1 MEYELLSEQE
11 LPDHNARG
19 LLYRHKKTGCEV
31 FHVSNDD
38 RENLF
43 AFSFKTVPEDST
55 GVAHILEHTVLNGSE
70 SFPVKDP
77 FLMLLKGSV
86 NTFLNAMTFPDKT
99 IYPASSTV
107 EQDLFN
113 MMEVYGDAVFFPQL
127 KRQLFRQEGHR
138 LEFDD
143 EGKLNLTG
151 VVYNEMKGNYSSHD
165 NIASEWCFRSIFP
178 DNTYGED
185 SGGDPREIPKLTYEA
200 FLEFHRRFYHPSNAR
215 ILLYGDIPTERY
227 LDFLHT
233 RFLHR
238 FDRRTDQ
245 PDIPLQQRWSEP
257 REVTAYYPADGAVP
271 GEERK
276 SSVTLNWLLFPS
288 TDRFLALSFG
298 VLADVLLGTSGSPL
312 QKALVESGLGEDLSA
327 PTGYETELREAV
339 FSVGLR
345 GTDESQK
352 EAIEQLVY
360 EVLRELA
367 TKGFDEELV
376 EASMRRVEFRN
387 KEIRGG
393 GPQGLRLLRKVMRGW
408 MHGFEPAEYLQF
420 TTNFERL
427 RKRLEEDPHY
437 LEGLIRAH
445 LLDNPHRSTVVVK
458 PDPDLAEREEQE
470 LRAKLAQMA
479 DAMSEDERRL
489 LEEEN
494 QALQALQQAPD
505 PPEELAK
512 IPFLRLSDIPKEI
525 VTIADRWERG
535 GDVPIHSHTAF
546 TNGIVYVDFAFDLH
560 EMTPRDEQFLPL
572 LSHALTETGLPGMSY
587 DTLLQEINLR
597 TGGIGASV
605 AASATA
611 PDPNR
616 VRTMFNVR
624 VKMLEE
630 NLEEGL
636 ALFQRVLLEPQF
648 EDHRR
653 LGDLVNEVRND
664 FVSSLVPS
672 GHSYAMTRAARRL
685 SPTSAVDEL
694 WHGIDQLRFV
704 DALARSLGKEGN
716 AAGSSGSGGG
726 SDTVGDIG
734 ATLASLRA
742 KVVERNRLTVNI
754 TCDETVRG
762 AVSNRVS
769 RLLAEIPAGETP
781 RIELTT
787 IPGRLPA
794 GESVSAEGI
803 AVSSSVN
810 FVAAVL
816 PSSPVGSSEQPAE
829 EALAQLLR
837 TGPLWEK
844 IRMEGGAYGTFAS
857 NHATERIFLFGS
869 YRDPHIGRTLR
880 AYRSALEEISESP
893 PTEKELELALIGLLG
908 KELRPMVPREQGMVS
923 FRRSLL
929 GVDDEL
935 RQRVRDGVR
944 AVTPEQ
950 IRLAAQRLLAAFD
963 ETSIAVVG
971 GANALDQAAADIPE
985 LRENRLELHL

>member
-1 MEYELLSEQE
+1 MEYELLSEE
-11 LPDHNARG
+11 ALPDHNARG

-31 FHVSNDD
+31 YHVSNDD

-43 AFSFKTVPEDST
+43 AFAFKTVPGDST

-70 SFPVKDP
+70 AFPVKDP

-99 IYPASSTV
+99 LYPASSTV

-143 EGKLNLTG
+143 EGKLYLTG

-165 NIASEWCFRSIFP
+165 SIASEWCFRSIFP

-185 SGGDPREIPKLTYEA
+185 SGGDPREIPNLSYEE

-215 ILLYGDIPTERY
+215 IFLYGNIPTERY
-227 LDFLHT
+227 LDFLHAK
-233 RFLHR
+233 FLSR
-238 FDRRTDQ
+238 FDSRDDQ
-245 PDIPLQQRWSEP
+245 VDIPLQPRWTEP
-257 REVTAYYPADGAVP
+257 RELTAYYPADGATP

-288 TDRFLALSFG
+288 TDRFLSLAFG

-345 GTDESQK
+345 GTDAARKQE
-352 EAIEQLVY
+352 IEELVY
-360 EVLRELA
+360 TVLRDLA
-367 TKGFDEELV
+367 ERGFEDDLV
-376 EASMRRVEFRN
+376 EASLRRVEFRN

-393 GPQGLRLLRKVMRGW
+393 GPQGLRLLRKAMRGW
-408 MHGFEPAEYLQF
+408 MHGFAPGEYLDF
-420 TTNFERL
+420 TENFAAL
-427 RKRLEEDPHY
+427 RKELAANPRY
-437 LEGLIRAH
+437 LEGLITEY
-445 LLDNPHRSTVVVK
+445 LLENPHRSTVVVA
-458 PDPDLAEREEQE
+458 PDPELTERETKEV
-470 LRAKLAQMA
+470 RAQLAQIA
-479 DAMSEDERRL
+479 DAMSEEERHR

-494 QALQALQQAPD
+494 TALRQLQQAPD

-512 IPFLRLSDIPKEI
+512 IPFLTLSDIPAEI
-525 VTIADRWERG
+525 VRIADDWTRA
-535 GDVPIHSHTAF
+535 GDVPIHTHTAF
-546 TNGIVYVDFAFDLH
+546 TNGIVYLDFAFDLH
-560 EMTPRDEQFLPL
+560 DLTPEEERYVPL

-587 DTLLQEINLR
+587 DELLREINLR

-605 AASATA
+605 AASATR

-616 VRTMFNVR
+616 VRTMLNVR

-630 NLEEGL
+630 NLEE
-636 ALFQRVLLEPQF
+636 ALELFRRVLTEPDFGDQ
-648 EDHRR
+648 RR
-653 LGDLVNEVRND
+653 LKDLISEVRND
-664 FVSSLVPS
+664 FVSSIVPS

-694 WHGIDQLRFV
+694 WHGIEQLRFM
-704 DALARSLGKEGN
+704 DALA
-716 AAGSSGSGGG
+716 SGAS
-726 SDTVGDIG
+726 VGEI
-734 ATLASLRA
+734 LADLRG
-742 KVVERNRLTVNI
+742 KVVERNRLTVNL
-754 TCDETVRG
+754 TCDEGVHAAAMDRL
-762 AVSNRVS
+762 S
-769 RLLAEIPAGETP
+769 RLLGELPGGGASRIDLATVPSRRAAE
-781 RIELTT
+781 LD
-787 IPGRLPA
+787 
-794 GESVSAEGI
+794 SATEGI

-816 PSSPVGSSEQPAE
+816 PSSPVGSPQQPAE

-844 IRMEGGAYGTFAS
+844 IRMEGGAYGAFAT

-869 YRDPHIGRTLR
+869 YRDPQVVRTLD
-880 AYRSALEEISESP
+880 AYRSALRELSEAPPEE
-893 PTEKELELALIGLLG
+893 KDLELALLGLLG
-908 KELRPMVPREQGMVS
+908 KELRPMVPREEGMVS

-935 RQRVRDGVR
+935 RQRVRDGIR
-944 AVTPEQ
+944 AVTPEDVQ
-950 IRLAAQRLLAAFD
+950 RAAARMLAAFD
-963 ETSIAVVG
+963 GASVAVVG
-971 GANALDQAAADIPE
+971 GASQLDQAAETLPE
-985 LRENRLELHL
+985 LGTNRLELHL